1 MDDDHNSSAIRL
13 LPAMPLRSPRPPG
26 LLGALPGYR
35 AWLHG
40 ELERRSK
47 LHIEPSINT
56 HGASAERA
64 REPTRV
70 GEALMAGLLPQL
82 HPSVPRQPSHMAFVA
97 PAKLASR
104 PSPPTHRRVLPHE
117 SPRRFAKS
125 PRMIEAAAACIPSP
139 RVSPK
144 FALEKAPMTVETF
157 LLPRKMKA
165 KRRMALLGSRGL
177 DQQSAEQLC
186 NSVELE
192 RIDGSSSNFLALAP
206 NGTSLSSLVNCVNWM
221 AIAADSQGAA
231 GRRNPRGLAFVQW
244 ADPATRVAPSFAD
257 NPEPWF
263 FDDSGGH
270 VSAQMALD
278 RVRAA
283 VGADRTARVHQL
295 VLLGGRGAG
304 AALLRAIAAASGVN
318 ADDLLYVS
326 AAHAPTATK
335 HLWER
340 VYVNRFG
347 FTRVPSLRANLD
359 DPHDPEEAHEVPL
372 VVVIGDLRALFVDR
386 T

>member
-139 RVSPK
+139 RKSPK

-157 LLPRKMKA
+157 PLPRKMKA

-304 AALLRAIAAASGVN
+304 AALLQ
-318 ADDLLYVS
+318 Y
-326 AAHAPTATK
+326 
-335 HLWER
+335 
-340 VYVNRFG
+340 
-347 FTRVPSLRANLD
+347 VPSPLRA
-359 DPHDPEEAHEVPL
+359 A
-372 VVVIGDLRALFVDR
+372 
-386 T
+386 